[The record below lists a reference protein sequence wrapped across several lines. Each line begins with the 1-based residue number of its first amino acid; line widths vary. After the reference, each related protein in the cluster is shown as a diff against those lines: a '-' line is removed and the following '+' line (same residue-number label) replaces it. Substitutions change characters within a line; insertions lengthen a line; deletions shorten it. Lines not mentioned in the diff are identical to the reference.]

1 VDNVVTI
8 KLSEFGASLGSR
20 ELGLQLRDRA
30 EGALKKGEKVL
41 IDFLG
46 VHVISSG
53 FADELF
59 GKLWRS
65 IGRQSFKDNLKIN
78 GFDNEQ
84 EKKMILSLIQNSIN
98 FREKQAE
105 VS

>member
-1 VDNVVTI
+1 MHNIVTI
-8 KLSEFGASLGSR
+8 KLSEFGSSLGSR
-20 ELGLQLRDRA
+20 ELGVQLRGRA

-41 IDFLG
+41 VDFQG

-65 IGRQSFKDNLKIN
+65 VGRQSFKENLKIN

-84 EKKMILSLIQNSIN
+84 EKKMALSLIQSSIN
-98 FREKQAE
+98 FREQQAE
-105 VS
+105 IS